1 MIKGVNKQVVDVA
14 EPDSAY
20 FERVLFF
27 VKPEFSGLGEGAL
40 RQKADLLLRDA
51 EGERIAGVRRPL
63 KKKLGGAFKVG
74 LAALLAAALTAVV
87 LLIALK

>member
-1 MIKGVNKQVVDVA
+1 MIKGVNKQVVDVT

-40 RQKADLLLRDA
+40 RHKANLLLRET
-51 EGERIAGVRRPL
+51 EGERVSGIKRPL
-63 KKKLGGAFKVG
+63 KKRIGGAVG
-74 LAALLAAALTAVV
+74 FVLAAFAGAALTAIV